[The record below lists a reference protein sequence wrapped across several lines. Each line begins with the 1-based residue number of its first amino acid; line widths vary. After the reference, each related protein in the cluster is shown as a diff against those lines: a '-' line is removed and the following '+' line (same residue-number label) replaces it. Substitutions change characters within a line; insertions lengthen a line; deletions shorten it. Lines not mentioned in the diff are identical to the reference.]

1 MVSGLEDGGGS
12 VGIYICIYLYIC
24 IYFSNIIE
32 GGVRVLTTRDQFHD
46 VQGGGCIGL

>member
-1 MVSGLEDGGGS
+1 MQGRLGYIY
-12 VGIYICIYLYIC
+12 IYICIYLYIC
-24 IYFSNIIE
+24 IYFSNIVE